1 MSTVLIEAV
10 APAAPSLP
18 VWPPAPEPVDV
29 TGRSFVVL
37 QLGPDARAVADGWAA
52 AAAALGPVDRHRWDR
67 LDPDAREAL
76 GAVLAGLS
84 CGVRIMVVGPQ
95 DDVLLALALARE
107 AGAEPAELRCF
118 VTRTD
123 VLPVYC
129 AHCRET
135 ERVVAGPGDVVSCPS
150 CARRLEIHPHV
161 SAVRGSY
168 LGSDATARDLS

>member
-1 MSTVLIEAV
+1 MSTALVEAV
-10 APAAPSLP
+10 TPAALSLP
-18 VWPPAPEPVDV
+18 VWPPVPEPVDV

-37 QLGPDARAVADGWAA
+37 QLGPDARAVAVADAWVA
-52 AAAALGPVDRHRWDR
+52 AAAALGRVDHHRWER
-67 LDPDAREAL
+67 LDPASL
-76 GAVLAGLS
+76 GGVLAALR

-95 DDVLLALALARE
+95 DDVLLALAIARE

-129 AHCRET
+129 AHCRQT
-135 ERVVAGPGDVVSCPS
+135 ERVVASPGDVVSCPS

-161 SAVRGSY
+161 SAVRGSF